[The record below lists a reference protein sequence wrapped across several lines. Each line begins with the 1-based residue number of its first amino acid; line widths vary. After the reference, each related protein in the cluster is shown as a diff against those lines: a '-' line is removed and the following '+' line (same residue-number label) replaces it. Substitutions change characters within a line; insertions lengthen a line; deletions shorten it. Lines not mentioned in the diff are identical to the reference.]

1 MQNLWGECKKELE
14 TKIDY
19 HNFISYIEPVTPISY
34 ENNELS
40 LMAPSSFIAHWLE
53 KHYMEIIMEI
63 LDKKTK
69 TKNSIFFVIDKK
81 KSKEVRA
88 PAPAVKQKKKKVFPK
103 FESNYSFDTFVPGKC
118 NEFAYAAALSCAKQP
133 GSKYNPL
140 FLYGGV
146 GLGKTHLMQSIGGYI
161 SARNNEAR
169 VMYLSSE
176 HFVNQMISSLKNKHM
191 ENFRERFRNLD
202 VLLVDDIQF
211 IAGKDRTQEEFFHT
225 FNALFEMGKQV
236 VISSDQFPKD
246 IKKLEERLK
255 SRFEWGLIADIQP
268 PDVETKIAIINKKAS
283 INGYKIPADVAL
295 FLAQTIRSN
304 IRELEGC
311 MARIVA
317 YSSLT
322 GKPINLETAKET
334 LEGVYSEARKHI
346 GVTQIMKL
354 ITSYFEL
361 KPYDLKSKKRSR
373 NMVVPRQIAM
383 FLCRE
388 FTEESLPQIG
398 QYFGG
403 RDHSTVIHAYNKIK
417 KELEVNTKI
426 YNDVTEIKKKL
437 NL

>member
-1 MQNLWGECKKELE
+1 MQNLWGECKKDLE
-14 TKIDY
+14 KKIDY
-19 HNFISYIEPVTPISY
+19 HNFISYIEPVTPVSY

-53 KHYMEIIMEI
+53 KHYMKIIVET
-63 LDKKTK
+63 LNKNTE
-69 TKNSIFFVIDKK
+69 TKNTISFVIDKK

-88 PAPAVKQKKKKVFPK
+88 PAPAVKQKKKKIFPK
-103 FESNYSFDTFVPGKC
+103 FKSNYSFDTFVPGKC

-146 GLGKTHLMQSIGGYI
+146 GLGKTHLLQSIGGYI

-176 HFVNQMISSLKNKHM
+176 HFVNQMISALKNKHM
-191 ENFRERFRNLD
+191 EGFRERFRKLD

-225 FNALFEMGKQV
+225 FNALFEIGKQV

-283 INGYKIPADVAL
+283 INGYKIPADVAF
-295 FLAQTIRSN
+295 FLAKTIRSN

-311 MARIVA
+311 MARVVA

-354 ITSYFEL
+354 ITSHFEL
-361 KPYDLKSKKRSR
+361 KPYDLKSKNRSR
-373 NMVVPRQIAM
+373 NMVIPRQIAM

-398 QYFGG
+398 KYFGG

-426 YNDVTEIKKKL
+426 YNDVTEIKRKL